1 MLFRVYKCFARRKAT
16 PKTLNTK
23 KENDWAM
30 VEPNM
35 YHGNAPPPDDRARRP
50 TPDADFIGKISKNVN
65 NVAAN
70 LRIMEERY
78 ANLRNKS
85 QVSEQNM
92 IAFEKELRNDIK
104 FLSEDMVD
112 LKRELNDIRDK
123 LRLISS
129 EMKNLVNKNDFKIME
144 RYVDL
149 WQPMNFVTR
158 AELNRW
164 IADKDKAENT
174 PKK

>member
-1 MLFRVYKCFARRKAT
+1 
-16 PKTLNTK
+16 
-23 KENDWAM
+23 
-30 VEPNM
+30 M
-35 YHGNAPPPDDRARRP
+35 YPRDVPPPDEHVRRQ
-50 TPDADFIGKISKNVN
+50 TPDAEFFGKLSKNVN

-92 IAFEKELRNDIK
+92 IGFEKELRSDVK
-104 FLSEDMVD
+104 FLSEDLVD

-123 LRLISS
+123 LRLISA
-129 EMKNLVNKNDFKIME
+129 EMKNLVSKNDFNIME

-158 AELNRW
+158 SELNKW
-164 IADKDKAENT
+164 IAEKDRQAGNVKENPMT
-174 PKK
+174 NSKTV